1 MQAHLSRLRRL
12 LMTDPTPGQY
22 VPTSGLPELQAPPY
36 DIPFRWNSNL
46 LICETSQ
53 RGSGVVALE
62 ASGDI
67 DAVTAPQFAAVL
79 APLMRSELH
88 IVVLDLRRVTFLS
101 TSGLQLLLNSRDA
114 FRRAGCQLRLAGP
127 SRAIARP
134 LNRLHLVDRFDIHD
148 DVSRALSRPYVPSL
162 RSHRTAGGAI
172 Q

>member
-1 MQAHLSRLRRL
+1 
-12 LMTDPTPGQY
+12 MTDPAQGQY
-22 VPTSGLPELQAPPY
+22 VPTSGIPDPHASPC
-36 DIPFRWNSNL
+36 DIPFQWNSSL
-46 LICETSQ
+46 LCETSK

-62 ASGDI
+62 VCGDI

-79 APLMRSELH
+79 APLMRSKLH

-101 TSGLQLLLNSRDA
+101 SSGLQVLLNCRDA

-134 LNRLHLVDRFDIHD
+134 LNLLHLVDRFDIHD

-162 RSHRTAGGAI
+162 RGHRTAGGAI